1 MFIVIIGTKAS
12 GKETVTSY
20 LTATL
25 GFTRLYLTGS
35 SSKDKGAPDAK
46 TDSTAIPA
54 VDSELIIDDIGDRN
68 TFDSAKELLQ
78 NVTPRWRRNYVTTDV
93 INPVDLY
100 LLWKRPFVLVVG
112 IDAPTG
118 LRYRRHC
125 SKLGFLSQNAPNL
138 EDFVAADDNVLY
150 SCCKPLPPSSIDNDD
165 ITSDLS
171 ALGVDSSIGR
181 GLAVVARMAKSHSL
195 QHSPVIRATADAEE
209 LNLKRVLAKANVSI
223 SNSFPTVTKLYE
235 YLDKIDLTNGERL
248 RPSWDTY
255 FMLLSELASHRA
267 NCMKRRVGCI
277 LVKDNQIIAT
287 GYNGTPKGVTNCN
300 EGGCPRCNAGTPCGV
315 SLDHCLC
322 IHAEENALLEAGRG
336 RVCSADDVVLYC
348 NTCPC
353 LGCAKKIVQVG
364 VKVVVYSKG
373 YGMDDLTLKLFDEA
387 KVKVRQHTPPTLSM
401 GIGSR

>member
-1 MFIVIIGTKAS
+1 MGTKSS
-12 GKETVTSY
+12 GKETVTRY
-20 LTATL
+20 LTETL
-25 GFTRLYLTGS
+25 GFTRLYLTGFNR
-35 SSKDKGAPDAK
+35 KDKDTPNAK
-46 TDSTAIPA
+46 ANNKAIPT
-54 VDSELIIDDIGDRN
+54 VDSELINDSVIESD
-68 TFDSAKELLQ
+68 TFDSVEELIQ
-78 NVTPRWRRNYVTTDV
+78 NVTPRWRKNYVTTDV
-93 INPVDLY
+93 IDPVDLY

-125 SKLGFLSQNAPNL
+125 LQLGSLARKAPSL
-138 EDFVAADDNVLY
+138 EDFVAADDSILY
-150 SCCKPLPPSSIDNDD
+150 TCCDPPAFSPLDNGDLA
-165 ITSDLS
+165 SDLS

-181 GLAVVARMAKSHSL
+181 GLAAVARMEKPQNL
-195 QHSPVIRATADAEE
+195 QHSPVIRDATDAHD
-209 LNLKRVLAKANVSI
+209 LNLKRVLARANVTI
-223 SNSFPTVTKLYE
+223 SNSFSTVTELYE

-336 RVCSADDVVLYC
+336 RVRCAEDVVLYC

-373 YGMDDLTLKLFDEA
+373 YGMDDLTLKLFKEA

-401 GIGSR
+401 GIGSH

>member
-1 MFIVIIGTKAS
+1 MFIVVIGTKAS
-12 GKETVTSY
+12 GKEAVASQ
-20 LTATL
+20 LVQAL
-25 GFTRLYLTGS
+25 GFTRLHLAADSQVDDTDG
-35 SSKDKGAPDAK
+35 K
-46 TDSTAIPA
+46 T
-54 VDSELIIDDIGDRN
+54 
-68 TFDSAKELLQ
+68 TFNSAKDILKF
-78 NVTPRWRRNYVTTDV
+78 VTPRWRTNYVTTDV
-93 INPVDLY
+93 TTPVDLY

-112 IDAPTG
+112 VDAPVS

-125 SKLGFLSQNAPNL
+125 IRAASKETSLTL
-138 EDFVAADDNVLY
+138 EEFVEADDNLLY
-150 SCCKPLPPSSIDNDD
+150 TCQDPPPVACN
-165 ITSDLS
+165 TADLS
-171 ALGVDSSIGR
+171 TSLASIGMNNSMENS
-181 GLAVVARMAKSHSL
+181 LKAVAHLNTHKSPL
-195 QHSPVIRATADAEE
+195 SPIIPQTTEKHD
-209 LNLKRVLAKANVSI
+209 LNLKRVLASANVTI
-223 SNSFPTVTKLYE
+223 TNTFAAVEDLYE
-235 YLDKIDLTNGERL
+235 YMDKIDLANGERL

-255 FMLLSELASHRA
+255 FMLLSELASHRS

-336 RVCSADDVVLYC
+336 RVRSAADVVLYC

-373 YGMDDLTLKLFDEA
+373 YGMDDLTLKLFSEA
-387 KVKVRQHTPPTLSM
+387 KVIVRQHTPPTLSM
-401 GIGSR
+401 EIGSP